1 MNINKIARENNIQ
14 KKILKLEEE
23 KQKIYELGIDCQE
36 RYERY
41 LELDDKIDE
50 LMQQIL

>member
-1 MNINKIARENNIQ
+1 MNMNKIARENNIQ
-14 KKILKLEEE
+14 KEILKLEKE
-23 KQKIYELGIDCQE
+23 KQKLYELGLECEE